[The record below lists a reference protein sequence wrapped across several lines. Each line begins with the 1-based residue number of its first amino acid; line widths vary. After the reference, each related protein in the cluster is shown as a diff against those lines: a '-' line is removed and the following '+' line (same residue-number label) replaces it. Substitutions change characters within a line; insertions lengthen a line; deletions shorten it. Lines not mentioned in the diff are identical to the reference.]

1 MTQNHARNP
10 EARRRAGFRDRCRR
24 HRAARARADELRHER
39 VPQPSFGGDRANPC
53 ETAGL
58 RWRPTAQAERMYIV
72 QLDTSGRIPRVQRLA
87 THPSCF
93 AAYRLPL
100 RSSDRPL
107 HWAVEGA
114 TVGPAETITTT
125 SSARVLFSDEFRLGI
140 EPSTKIRVLG
150 TDVRG
155 AHVAIA
161 DGSID
166 VFVKPRRDSS
176 WRFEAGPFS
185 IMLRGTAF
193 RLGFE
198 AAEGRLDLS
207 VKTGAVDVRGARA
220 DRVLTLR
227 GGESLELFANPPRE
241 APIAIPVQVT
251 QESRQPEVPTTLPL
265 PTPLET
271 PQASLIAAKL
281 AAHGGPGRLAMHDG
295 VSHPVPWSALIAEGD
310 FSAIVQDAER
320 RGLDVTLAR
329 GSALDLI
336 TLGDAARYTRK
347 YEMARQALLALR
359 ARFPGSDRAK
369 DAAFFLG
376 RLSEVGPA
384 SSDTALTWYDTY
396 LGEASRGP
404 YASEALGRKLTLLVR
419 MDRERA
425 RTVARTYLQRF
436 PEGNQAE
443 FARSVAESPVE

>member
-1 MTQNHARNP
+1 
-10 EARRRAGFRDRCRR
+10 
-24 HRAARARADELRHER
+24 
-39 VPQPSFGGDRANPC
+39 
-53 ETAGL
+53 
-58 RWRPTAQAERMYIV
+58 
-72 QLDTSGRIPRVQRLA
+72 
-87 THPSCF
+87 
-93 AAYRLPL
+93 
-100 RSSDRPL
+100 
-107 HWAVEGA
+107 
-114 TVGPAETITTT
+114 
-125 SSARVLFSDEFRLGI
+125 
-140 EPSTKIRVLG
+140 
-150 TDVRG
+150 
-155 AHVAIA
+155 
-161 DGSID
+161 
-166 VFVKPRRDSS
+166 
-176 WRFEAGPFS
+176 
-185 IMLRGTAF
+185 
-193 RLGFE
+193 
-198 AAEGRLDLS
+198 
-207 VKTGAVDVRGARA
+207 
-220 DRVLTLR
+220 
-227 GGESLELFANPPRE
+227 
-241 APIAIPVQVT
+241 
-251 QESRQPEVPTTLPL
+251 
-265 PTPLET
+265 
-271 PQASLIAAKL
+271 
-281 AAHGGPGRLAMHDG
+281 MHDG